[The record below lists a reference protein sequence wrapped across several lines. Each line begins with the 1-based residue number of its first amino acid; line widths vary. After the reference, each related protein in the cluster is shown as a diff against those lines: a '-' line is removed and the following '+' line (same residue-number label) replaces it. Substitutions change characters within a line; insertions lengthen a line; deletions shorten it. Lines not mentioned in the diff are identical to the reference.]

1 VAVALF
7 SRMRGRAKLWLLPLL
22 LWLAVFVWMVRL
34 ATEASLT
41 RQLVIGSTL
50 VVLMIARPQGLFGR
64 ARVEVR

>member
-1 VAVALF
+1 
-7 SRMRGRAKLWLLPLL
+7 
-22 LWLAVFVWMVRL
+22 VRL